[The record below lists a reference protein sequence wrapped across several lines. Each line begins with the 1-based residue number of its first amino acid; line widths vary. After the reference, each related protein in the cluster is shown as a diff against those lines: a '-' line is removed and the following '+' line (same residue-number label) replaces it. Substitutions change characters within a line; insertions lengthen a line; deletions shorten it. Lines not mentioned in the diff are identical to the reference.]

1 MGILDLLDEVA
12 IEVDF
17 FEHHPVKLLSLE
29 EQILYLQGLA
39 LIMGA
44 NENIDK
50 SQKNYLALLIR
61 SWELESSVLESV
73 IAFCQQ
79 PEKTAVI
86 SFFTTFKEHHHQQN
100 FIFDALML
108 MSKSEDKVAV
118 DIQNQ
123 AFNKIANSLKTKS
136 KTIDFLKTL
145 LGVIDN
151 EKSFN
156 EIIGDY
162 DEIST
167 NKFIYLDNFYGF
179 KIDSNKKKIVGEHC
193 HHPYELQAR
202 DNLFLSDNGTENLRL
217 AYSVKLRIVDNKG
230 ELGKLR
236 YTTLLKRVI
245 KVPVIQ
251 DPIFKDGV
259 YVTGLTELVDDEN
272 SLREDTFFTFEEVEQ
287 GKSPFILHKTIQDAS
302 ESSDI
307 YAIERDRVRKEF
319 EEFVLNHERE
329 VIEKAKAKA
338 VKDKLLYE
346 VNHREEES
354 EFKKLIREEQ
364 ELLELRERDRKAKN
378 MK

>member
-1 MGILDLLDEVA
+1 MGILDLLDEAVA
-12 IEVDF
+12 EVDF
-17 FEHHPVKLLSLE
+17 FENHPINLLSLE
-29 EQILYLQGLA
+29 EKMLYLQALA

-44 NENIDK
+44 DNNIELE
-50 SQKNYLALLIR
+50 QKKYLALLIR
-61 SWELESSVLESV
+61 SLELDNYILNDLIEFSKKPDKE
-73 IAFCQQ
+73 II
-79 PEKTAVI
+79 I
-86 SFFTTFKEHHHQQN
+86 SFLNEFIGHSNNEN

-202 DNLFLSDNGTENLRL
+202 DNLFISDNGTENVLL

-245 KVPVIQ
+245 RVPVIQ
-251 DPIFKDGV
+251 DPLFKDGL

-287 GKSPFILHKTIQDAS
+287 GKSPFILHRTLQDAR

-319 EEFVLNHERE
+319 GEFMLNREKE

-338 VKDKLLYE
+338 DKDKLLYE